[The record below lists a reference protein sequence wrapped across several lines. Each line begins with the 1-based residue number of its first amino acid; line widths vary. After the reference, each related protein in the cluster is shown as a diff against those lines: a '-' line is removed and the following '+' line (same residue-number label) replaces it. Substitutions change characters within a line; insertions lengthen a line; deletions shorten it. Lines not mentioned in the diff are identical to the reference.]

1 MKTATLKNMVN
12 GVEVRV
18 HATTEHPDS
27 HYGQPVWVDDEGT
40 AYCQVGLPSPFYQIS
55 NVRAE
60 YRIVAQC
67 DPYNARKHYNG
78 QQVLE
83 RDGATPVKW
92 VMSDGYTS
100 EEEAKKALMDLAM
113 TGNPYENGGWS
124 YEDEDS
130 VKYLAE
136 AIKEDHP
143 DDFEDGEEP
152 DTSWF
157 KGPGIYDHTGGTL
170 YPVLLE
176 GETSFRDDTMMYSI
190 EEA

>member
-40 AYCQVGLPSPFYQIS
+40 AYCEVSLPSPFYQIS
-55 NVRAE
+55 DVRSD

-67 DPYNARKHYNG
+67 DPYNARMHYNH
-78 QQVLE
+78 QRVLE
-83 RDGATPVKW
+83 YDGATPIKW
-92 VMSDGYTS
+92 VMSEGYAS
-100 EEEAKKALMDLAM
+100 EAEAKKALMDLAM
-113 TGNPYENGGWS
+113 TGKPYENGGWS

-130 VKYLAE
+130 IADL
-136 AIKEDHP
+136 KESIMEDW
-143 DDFEDGEEP
+143 DDEDEEP
-152 DTSWF
+152 DFSWF
-157 KGPGIYDHTGGTL
+157 KGPGIYERGGREP

-176 GETSFRDDTMMYSI
+176 GETSFRDDTMTYSI
-190 EEA
+190 EEAD